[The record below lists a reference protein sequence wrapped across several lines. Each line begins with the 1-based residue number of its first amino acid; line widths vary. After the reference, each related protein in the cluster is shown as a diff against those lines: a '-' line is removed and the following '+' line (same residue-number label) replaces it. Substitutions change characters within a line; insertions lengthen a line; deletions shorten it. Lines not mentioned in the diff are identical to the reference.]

1 MFILEKGNDQRA
13 GALLSPLYCLGHLQ
27 PMSEEAS
34 GAVLDAKPEKPL
46 VTFEGESEA
55 NRIVQDI
62 CTNLKVQEKVRAQV
76 ETKAT
81 AARADIRMEKLTA
94 KRYKY
99 SSGPKDTEFWVKCQI
114 NDTPDFIHVLL
125 TQEWRVK
132 DVRLFERIDSKI
144 HG

>member
-1 MFILEKGNDQRA
+1 MLTD
-13 GALLSPLYCLGHLQ
+13 
-27 PMSEEAS
+27 EAE
-34 GAVLDAKPEKPL
+34 AAPPRL

-55 NRIVQDI
+55 NRVVQDI
-62 CTNLKVQEKVRAQV
+62 CSNQKVRDKVRAQV
-76 ETKAT
+76 EAKAY
-81 AARADIRMEKLTA
+81 AARAEIRMEKLIA

-114 NDTPDFIHVLL
+114 NDSDPPDFIHVLL
-125 TQEWRVK
+125 TQELRVK

>member
-1 MFILEKGNDQRA
+1 MSVDDG
-13 GALLSPLYCLGHLQ
+13 GTMALALG
-27 PMSEEAS
+27 
-34 GAVLDAKPEKPL
+34 DEKPL

-55 NRIVQDI
+55 NRIVQEI
-62 CTNLKVQEKVRAQV
+62 CNNHKVQEKA
-76 ETKAT
+76 KAT
-81 AARADIRMEKLTA
+81 AVRADIRMEKLTA

-99 SSGPKDTEFWVKCQI
+99 SSGPKHTEFWVKCQI
-114 NDTPDFIHVLL
+114 NETPDFIHVLL